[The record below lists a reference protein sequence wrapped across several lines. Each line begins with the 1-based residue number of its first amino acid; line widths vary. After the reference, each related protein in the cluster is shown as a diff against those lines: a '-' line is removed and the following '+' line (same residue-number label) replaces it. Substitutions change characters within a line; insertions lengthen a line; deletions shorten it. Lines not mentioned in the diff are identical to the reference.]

1 MIIRTTWMKSY
12 YNSNN
17 LFIFILFFIIQKF
30 KSFWLILMWIDILV
44 LILKYHVIHLCL
56 LHVTRTDII
65 IIDLLGYK
73 SIICVLLLLNESI
86 WIESLLLYKWWRWN
100 HLLLHI
106 CVWIHG
112 LLLVTRKLITKIW
125 RNLII
130 KIRLWILL
138 GRFLLSW

>member
-112 LLLVTRKLITKIW
+112 LLLVTRKLITTIL